1 MTCILETERLETERL
16 LLRRPERR
24 DIPALVPLANNFDVA
39 KNLASMPHPYAAQD
53 AENFVAKSIETRD
66 AGTDFNFAI
75 TRKPDGVVMG
85 CIGLHLKDGQFE
97 FGYWLGQP
105 YWRQGYATEAA
116 RRLIAFAFDDLN
128 AEAVWA
134 GWFHDNPRSG
144 NVLAKL
150 GCAPGGFDKR
160 HCLARGM
167 DIGCNHVTLS
177 RVAFTGRRAA

>member
-1 MTCILETERLETERL
+1 MCLLETDRL

-24 DIPALVPLANNFDVA
+24 DIPALVPLANNYEVA
-39 KNLASMPHPYAAQD
+39 KNLSKLPHPYTAQD
-53 AENFVAKSIETRD
+53 GEDFVAHAEEKRA

-75 TRKPDGVVMG
+75 TRKPDGVFMG
-85 CIGLHLKDGQFE
+85 GIGLHLKDGAFE

-116 RRLIAFAFDDLN
+116 QRLVAFAFEDLK
-128 AEAVWA
+128 AESVWA

-144 NVLAKL
+144 HVLAKL
-150 GCAPGGFDKR
+150 GCVPRSFEKR

-167 DIGCNHVTLS
+167 DIGCNTVTLS
-177 RVAFTGRRAA
+177 REAFLGRRAA

>member
-1 MTCILETERLETERL
+1 MTFLETDRL

-24 DIPALVPLANNFDVA
+24 DIPALVPLANNYDVA
-39 KNLASMPHPYAAQD
+39 KNLSKLPHPYTAQD
-53 AENFVAKSIETRD
+53 AEDFVALSNETRA

-75 TRKPDGVVMG
+75 ARKPDGVFMG
-85 CIGLHLKDGQFE
+85 CIGLHLKDGAFE

-105 YWRQGYATEAA
+105 YWGQGYATEAA
-116 RRLIAFAFDDLN
+116 RRLVAHAFDDL
-128 AEAVWA
+128 AAQSVWA

-150 GCAPGGFDKR
+150 GCAPGGFQKR

-177 RVAFTGRRAA
+177 RAAFIGRRAA